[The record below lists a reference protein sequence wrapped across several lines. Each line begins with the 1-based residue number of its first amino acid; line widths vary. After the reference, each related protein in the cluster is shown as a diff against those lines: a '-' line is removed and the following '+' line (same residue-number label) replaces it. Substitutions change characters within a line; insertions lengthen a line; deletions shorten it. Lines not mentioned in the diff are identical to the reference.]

1 MEPTGGYELEL
12 IAFMHKFDVPVAY
25 TDALRVRQFA
35 RAEGNLSKNDAIDA
49 ALISRFAD
57 KIGVRVLEA
66 QEVEAVELKRKAKFR
81 QTMVDSRTAMINR
94 LETEI
99 DPEMKAL
106 LKEQV
111 RLAGRII
118 DKAERLCL
126 DTVKKNDRMNS
137 LKERFTAIGGVGDIT
152 AISILSSL
160 PEIGTLSDGKLN
172 RLVGIAPEEK
182 QSGTKEWQRRI
193 WGGRKDVRNA
203 LYMAAV
209 ARRIDQVE
217 RNPRRLL
224 PQEAGGGPSAQVGDS
239 PDHAQA
245 AVAAEQD
252 REGSRLHSDAGA
264 RVDETECQCRTKKES
279 CVAPG
284 PGRRFPFPPSFSP
297 APPHP
302 PCCLFPCADAQG
314 WKATSLDNARKFR
327 MKSTVADPV
336 GSHVIESCLVA
347 FVQMIRCAGLP
358 AQASPKEEACRP

>member
-1 MEPTGGYELEL
+1 MKSDTVHIGVDVSKEKLDIYVPAKKEGSRPLTKEVDNDIKGFRELRDLARKAKATVCVEPTGGYELEL

-35 RAEGNLSKNDAIDA
+35 RAEGSLSKNDAIDA

-106 LKEQV
+106 LKEQI
-111 RLAGRII
+111 RLA
-118 DKAERLCL
+118 CL

-137 LKERFTAIGGVGDIT
+137 LKERFTAIGGVGDLT

-160 PEIGTLSDGKLN
+160 PEIGTLPDGKLN
-172 RLVGIAPEEK
+172 RLVGLAPEEK

-209 ARRIDQVE
+209 ASIKWNAILGGYYRKKRAEGHPHKWAIVPTMRKMLSLLNRIARDPGFTPMPEPESTKQ
-217 RNPRRLL
+217 N
-224 PQEAGGGPSAQVGDS
+224 ANVGRKKK
-239 PDHAQA
+239 A
-245 AVAAEQD
+245 A
-252 REGSRLHSDAGA
+252 
-264 RVDETECQCRTKKES
+264 
-279 CVAPG
+279 
-284 PGRRFPFPPSFSP
+284 
-297 APPHP
+297 
-302 PCCLFPCADAQG
+302 
-314 WKATSLDNARKFR
+314 
-327 MKSTVADPV
+327 
-336 GSHVIESCLVA
+336 
-347 FVQMIRCAGLP
+347 
-358 AQASPKEEACRP
+358 